1 MDIDFQILEGIRK
14 ISNVTENIYN
24 KLSFKNNL
32 TSLQLK
38 ILYFLYFKKKEN
50 INIKRI
56 SKEANLTL
64 ATISKSV
71 KNLIKKGFLKTYQ
84 IDNNKKE
91 KYLQLTEKSDNIL
104 QTLQKEIDKIINII
118 NKSYKNNT
126 EKYQTIEFL
135 INIINKLLEN
145 GYIDKVSMCN
155 LCVFYDETRN
165 YCKFLLKELDY
176 KKIECSDF
184 IYKKYAQK
192 P

>member
-118 NKSYKNNT
+118 NKSYSNNT

-135 INIINKLLEN
+135 ANIINKLLEN

>member
-1 MDIDFQILEGIRK
+1 MDIDFQILEGIKK
-14 ISNVTENIYN
+14 ISNVIENIYN

-38 ILYFLYFKKKEN
+38 ILYFLYLKKKEN

-56 SKEANLTL
+56 SKESNLTL

-71 KNLIKKGFLKTYQ
+71 NNLIKKGFLKTYQ

-91 KYLQLTEKSDNIL
+91 KYLLLTEKSNNIIKNL
-104 QTLQKEIDKIINII
+104 QTEINKIINII
-118 NKSYKNNT
+118 NISFKNNT

-135 INIINKLLEN
+135 TNIINKLLEN

-155 LCVFYDETRN
+155 LCIFYDENKN
-165 YCKFLLKELDY
+165 YCKFLLRELEY

-184 IYKKYAQK
+184 IQKKYA
-192 P
+192 